1 MDIIS
6 QNRKNKK
13 RATTLQK
20 KVFITILIC
29 MIVPVQILPSFLFY
43 CYVTGIT
50 PGPANICSLSA
61 SLQFGR
67 RQALKQWLG
76 LFTGFFFD
84 SMEAVFIAYFL
95 GTILNDYVKYLSYI
109 GAAYLAFLA
118 IKTLR
123 QNYSSENDAAKKHG
137 FFTGL
142 FVNLT
147 NAKVI
152 LFCITALTSFVLPYN
167 QDFRSVL
174 LTGFFLP
181 LTGPL
186 CNLIWLFAGAF
197 LRKFFIDR
205 TKIINIVMAMSLLLC
220 AFSLVFT

>member
-1 MDIIS
+1 MP
-6 QNRKNKK
+6 
-13 RATTLQK
+13 LQK
-20 KVFITILIC
+20 KGSFVILIR
-29 MIVPVQILPSFLFY
+29 MIVPIQILPSFLFY

-76 LFTGFFFD
+76 LFTGFFVD
-84 SMEAVFIAYFL
+84 ATAAVFITYFL
-95 GTILNDYVKYLSYI
+95 GTILNDYARYLSYI
-109 GAAYLAFLA
+109 GAAYLIFLA
-118 IKTLR
+118 IKMLR
-123 QNYSSENDAAKKHG
+123 QDYSSENATTKKPG

-167 QDFRSVL
+167 QDFRPVL
-174 LTGFFLP
+174 LAGFFLP
-181 LTGPL
+181 FTGPL
-186 CNLIWLFAGAF
+186 CNLVWLFTGVF
-197 LRKFFIDR
+197 LRKFFVDHA
-205 TKIINIVMAMSLLLC
+205 KIVNIAMALSLLLC
-220 AFSLVFT
+220 ALSLIFT